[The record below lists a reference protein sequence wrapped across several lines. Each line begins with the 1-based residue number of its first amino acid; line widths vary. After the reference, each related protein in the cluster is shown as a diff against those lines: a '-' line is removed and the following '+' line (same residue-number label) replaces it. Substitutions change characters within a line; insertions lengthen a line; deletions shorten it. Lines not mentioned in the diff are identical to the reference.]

1 MCPQTQLTF
10 LGTCFYMRANVWL
23 GTRLRFSRYYL
34 SSSFRILA
42 DDRTEATNAP
52 TNSRVHYQRAYN
64 SRVQSTTTQ
73 EKQLNSWHFE
83 KWKPKRKRKPFK
95 RFCINNYGM
104 KLIIEKDK
112 TVTLP
117 AYYIVLE
124 SNTHSLQTMV
134 ISFMPLALG
143 KI

>member
-1 MCPQTQLTF
+1 
-10 LGTCFYMRANVWL
+10 
-23 GTRLRFSRYYL
+23 
-34 SSSFRILA
+34 
-42 DDRTEATNAP
+42 
-52 TNSRVHYQRAYN
+52 
-64 SRVQSTTTQ
+64 
-73 EKQLNSWHFE
+73 
-83 KWKPKRKRKPFK
+83 
-95 RFCINNYGM
+95 M